1 MVIVV
6 VFVLVLFVIFV
17 ASGCFVP
24 AYKKNTEDLDRSNVQ
39 CPVNCSE
46 EELLKMDEKGL
57 QSFSKEDLEEIVNF
71 SGHKVHDAGEDANE
85 WRNLYEKASKVM
97 YQH

>member
-24 AYKKNTEDLDRSNVQ
+24 AYKKNTEDLDGSGAP

-46 EELLKMDEKGL
+46 EELLKMDDDTL
-57 QSFSKEDLEEIVNF
+57 QSFSKEDLKKIVNF
-71 SGHKVHDAGEDANE
+71 VGHKIHDA
-85 WRNLYEKASKVM
+85 
-97 YQH
+97 